1 MEAQKLAS
9 CKKNAA
15 RLGAHIVFVDE
26 SGFLLIPTV
35 RKTWAPR
42 GQTPLIRHR
51 YRHDRISVISGI
63 SITTRRQR
71 VGLYFQCY
79 AKNIQHDEVCNF
91 LRYLLRHLRGRV
103 IVIWDNASIHK
114 GERIRDI
121 CRRFPRLHLELL
133 PPYAPQL
140 NPDEAVWAY
149 AKGRLANGC
158 PDDLTVMHRH
168 LRRTLRD
175 IKRSQRRLRRCI
187 HQSELP
193 PFLR

>member
-1 MEAQKLAS
+1 
-9 CKKNAA
+9 
-15 RLGAHIVFVDE
+15 
-26 SGFLLIPTV
+26 V

-42 GQTPLIRHR
+42 GETPIIHHR

-63 SITTRRQR
+63 SVAPRRRR
-71 VGLYFQCY
+71 VGLYFRCH
-79 AKNIQHDEVCNF
+79 AKNIRHDEVCEF
-91 LRYLLRHLRGRV
+91 LRYLLRHLRGHV
-103 IVIWDNASIHK
+103 FVVWDNASIHK
-114 GERIRDI
+114 GERIREI
-121 CRRFPRLHLELL
+121 CHQFPRLHLEAL

-140 NPDEAVWAY
+140 NPDEAVWAD

-158 PDDLTVMHRH
+158 PDDITALGRR

-175 IKRSQRRLRRCI
+175 IKRSPRRLRRCI

>member
-1 MEAQKLAS
+1 VEAQELAS

-42 GQTPLIRHR
+42 GQTPLLRHR

-63 SITTRRQR
+63 SIAPHRRR
-71 VGLYFQCY
+71 VGLYFQCH
-79 AKNIQHDEVCNF
+79 AKNIRHDEVCAF

-114 GERIRDI
+114 GERIREI

-158 PDDLTVMHRH
+158 PDDITVLHRH

-175 IKRSQRRLRRCI
+175 IKGSQRRLRRCI

-193 PFLR
+193 PFLQ